1 MKKIFVFTPIFL
13 ICVIAICAV
22 TPAVAMSE
30 DISNNVLRIHIIA
43 NSDSTEDQA
52 LKLKVR
58 DKVVSLSEALYADC
72 SSLDEAIV
80 VTNEN
85 LDIIRDTAQKTLAF
99 NGCEYEARA
108 YITEEY
114 FSTRYYDNFT
124 LPAGMYNSIKIEI
137 GEAKGKNWWC
147 VMFPTVC
154 ISGCTDDFDETLTEE
169 EKKMLTSGKYIVRFK
184 AVEIYEKIKATCAN

>member
-1 MKKIFVFTPIFL
+1 MKAGFIMKKIFIFTPIFL

-22 TPAVAMSE
+22 TPTVAMSE
-30 DISNNVLRIHIIA
+30 DISNNVLRLHIIA
-43 NSDSTEDQA
+43 NSDSAEDQA

-72 SSLDEAIV
+72 SSLDEAIA
-80 VTNEN
+80 VTSEN

-99 NGCEYEARA
+99 
-108 YITEEY
+108 ITEEY

-124 LPAGMYNSIKIEI
+124 LPAGMYNSIKIEV

-169 EKKMLTSGKYIVRFK
+169 EKEMLTSGKYIVRFK